1 MIELLKFLIIFC
13 VVAYVIFLVVN
24 WLPLP
29 APIKQAAIVILA
41 ALALILFLDR
51 AWPLLAGGHF

>member
-13 VVAYVIFLVVN
+13 VVAYVIFLVIG

-29 APIKQAAIVILA
+29 APIKQAATVILA
-41 ALALILFLDR
+41 GLALILFLEK
-51 AWPLLAGGHF
+51 AWPLLSSIH

>member
-51 AWPLLAGGHF
+51 AWPLLQHAG